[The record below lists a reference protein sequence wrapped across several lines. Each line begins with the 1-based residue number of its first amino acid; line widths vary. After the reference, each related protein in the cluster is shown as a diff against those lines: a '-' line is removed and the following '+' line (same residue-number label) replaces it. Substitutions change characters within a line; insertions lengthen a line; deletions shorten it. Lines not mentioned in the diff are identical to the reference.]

1 MKATIYEKYLECY
14 ISNDQECF
22 EDGAGYGCGINEEKC
37 QALKGYYYEGYR
49 TVSSGR
55 YMFIG
60 AGHGY
65 LNGYVDDNPSQKL
78 YFIDNIKEDFFLL

>member
-22 EDGAGYGCGINEEKC
+22 ENGAGYGCGINEEKS
-37 QALKGYYYEGYR
+37 QASKGYYCEGYSV
-49 TVSSGR
+49 VSSGR

-65 LNGYVDDNPSQKL
+65 LNGYVNDNPGQKL
-78 YFIDNIKEDFFLL
+78 YFIDNIKENFFLF

>member
-1 MKATIYEKYLECY
+1 MNRTIYEKYLEWY

-22 EDGAGYGCGINEEKC
+22 EDGAGYGCGINEEKS

-49 TVSSGR
+49 TVGSGR

-65 LNGYVDDNPSQKL
+65 LNGYVDDNSSQKL
-78 YFIDNIKEDFFLL
+78 YFIDNIKEDFFLF